1 MLTAFLHCRPFTYNW
16 DRSIPNGHC
25 VNDNLV
31 GYTITSINIVGDLV
45 VLILPIP
52 WLWGM
57 NMAVPK
63 RMAVVGLFVLGSLYV
78 PSFVSAPPRP
88 TAEIRPLSSTTTDL
102 GYPASA

>member
-1 MLTAFLHCRPFTYNW
+1 MLTAFLHCQPFAYNW

-25 VNDNLV
+25 ANDNII
-31 GYTITSINIVGDLV
+31 GYTITSVNVITDLV

-78 PSFVSAPPRP
+78 PLFSF
-88 TAEIRPLSSTTTDL
+88 PLHYQASQRLVLCTDSFHI
-102 GYPASA
+102 ASA